1 MIPPRQYI
9 PAVTDGLPNLSE
21 VAVTEVVEEL
31 FEGTS
36 YFEPRVSPCIGTID
50 VFLKGNMF
58 DNMSRMAQRD
68 LEVVSLHRVHATQ
81 TCRDCVEICSI
92 VGTIRSGSEVV
103 DEVMCG
109 HNSKL
114 VVEYEA
120 HEEDCLIVL
129 FTRVAVMVAHIKQ
142 MRTILA

>member
-1 MIPPRQYI
+1 M
-9 PAVTDGLPNLSE
+9 PNLSE

-36 YFEPRVSPCIGTID
+36 YFEPRVSPCVGTID
-50 VFLKGNMF
+50 VFLKGNVF
-58 DNMSRMAQRD
+58 DNMSRMAQRK
-68 LEVVSLHRVHATQ
+68 LEFMSLHRVHATQ

-92 VGTIRSGSEVV
+92 VGTIRSSSEIV

-109 HNSKL
+109 HNRKL

-120 HEEDCLIVL
+120 HEEDGLVIL
-129 FTRVAVMVAHIKQ
+129 LARVAVMIAHIK
-142 MRTILA
+142 